1 MKQSKRNKVFSLIL
15 ATLLFSICWA
25 GTALG
30 LTLNLVA
37 EQATVT
43 MADGNTITMWG
54 LRDTADATHV
64 AGDWKIPVF
73 NITLPD
79 TLTINLTNNLP
90 ADTASLV
97 KPTSLMIPGLRE
109 DAMSPVWT
117 DGSSGARTSVSQR
130 VRSLNR
136 EAGNG
141 GGSQTYTWSS
151 LRPGTFIIQ
160 SATHQALQVQMG
172 LYAVLV
178 VHPAT
183 AGQAYV
189 PTATV
194 PAAEVTYTTE
204 HVLVFSEVDK
214 ALHDAVSADDYGPG
228 KLYTSTMNYHPSYYL
243 INGQPVAL
251 GAQQIP
257 IGSNTDDI
265 LLRLVNTGYQ
275 TKIPTF
281 QGQDIRLLGQD
292 GFLAPYTHM
301 QYSVELTPGK
311 TKDVILSKP
320 NTPVVK
326 FYDSRMSISA
336 TGAAGGGLLADLLV
350 SFANMTIISPNGGE
364 SLLGG
369 ADTTIQWTAKTGAAS
384 YLLRYSLDNGVNW
397 SWIQNG
403 VTGTSYTWTVPNQ
416 PSSQALVRVNAKDSA
431 GNFFANDFSDAPFT
445 IVGAPQVLSPNG
457 GETLNGGS
465 IVTISWQ
472 AHPGAA
478 SYLLRYST
486 DNGGTWQWLR
496 NNVTGTSFDWR
507 VPNVD
512 SGLALIRVNAKNTAG
527 NFIGNDFSD
536 ATFTIVQ
543 TPRVLV
549 PNGGETVFG
558 GTQETVQWEAV
569 AAASSYDVSLST
581 DGGATW
587 SSIVTGVTG
596 TSSSVTV
603 PNNGTAAA
611 LVKVEAR
618 DAGGTLLSS
627 DQSDGPFTIRQ
638 VARILAP
645 NGGETLTAG
654 TTTTITW
661 EALPNASS
669 YLLRYSTDGGSTWQ
683 WLRNGVTGTSFTWTV
698 PAAATVQG
706 LVRVNARD
714 FAGSFISNDWSDNPF
729 TIVVP

>member
-54 LRDTADATHV
+54 LRDTADTAHP
-64 AGDWKIPVF
+64 AGAWKIPVF

-117 DGSSGARTSVSQR
+117 DGFSGARTSVSQR

-141 GGSQTYTWSS
+141 GGSQTYTWSN

-204 HVLVFSEVDK
+204 HVLVFSEIDK
-214 ALHDAVSADDYGPG
+214 ALHDAVLADDYGPG

-243 INGQPVAL
+243 INGQPAAL

-281 QGQDIRLLGQD
+281 QGQDVRLLGQD

-311 TKDVILSKP
+311 TRDVILSKP

-336 TGAAGGGLLADLLV
+336 AGAPGGGLLADLLV
-350 SFANMTIISPNGGE
+350 SFANMTVLTPNGGE
-364 SLLGG
+364 ALLSG
-369 ADTTIQWTAKTGAAS
+369 TQAAVEWS
-384 YLLRYSLDNGVNW
+384 AFSGNANYTVLYSLDTGASWTVIQSGVA
-397 SWIQNG
+397 
-403 VTGTSYTWTVPNQ
+403 GTSLQWQVPNT
-416 PSSQALVRVNAKDSA
+416 PTATALVRVTAKDA
-431 GNFFANDFSDAPFT
+431 
-445 IVGAPQVLSPNG
+445 
-457 GETLNGGS
+457 
-465 IVTISWQ
+465 VT
-472 AHPGAA
+472 G
-478 SYLLRYST
+478 
-486 DNGGTWQWLR
+486 QWLSR
-496 NNVTGTSFDWR
+496 D
-507 VPNVD
+507 D
-512 SGLALIRVNAKNTAG
+512 S
-527 NFIGNDFSD
+527 
-536 ATFTIVQ
+536 
-543 TPRVLV
+543 
-549 PNGGETVFG
+549 
-558 GTQETVQWEAV
+558 
-569 AAASSYDVSLST
+569 
-581 DGGATW
+581 
-587 SSIVTGVTG
+587 
-596 TSSSVTV
+596 
-603 PNNGTAAA
+603 
-611 LVKVEAR
+611 
-618 DAGGTLLSS
+618 
-627 DQSDGPFTIRQ
+627 
-638 VARILAP
+638 
-645 NGGETLTAG
+645 
-654 TTTTITW
+654 
-661 EALPNASS
+661 
-669 YLLRYSTDGGSTWQ
+669 
-683 WLRNGVTGTSFTWTV
+683 
-698 PAAATVQG
+698 
-706 LVRVNARD
+706 
-714 FAGSFISNDWSDNPF
+714 
-729 TIVVP
+729 